1 VGSSAPRPSGSARR
15 EHWLALAFFC
25 LLVSSRLPG
34 IREAS
39 ARLILNVDEL
49 ELTLSC
55 VDRLLGVPSTS
66 LAWPAGTLQFFALPA
81 IALQGLLAGVL
92 SPSPRGLVGFAAAT
106 YSSPWGALSSVRLV
120 VTLIS
125 SAGLTSLAYAFAKR
139 TESPALPYAVVFLF
153 AALPVVWCHSH
164 MAMADAVALGLALAA
179 FAAAEWEAGD
189 AGALCSGACLG
200 LALAAKFPSAVLI
213 PLVLAR
219 LLEGPSERRRRV
231 LMFGAS
237 LVIALL
243 LGCPYLW
250 TDPLR
255 LAKSL
260 AGNLVRGDDPAGLG
274 ATLIALA
281 RYAGPL
287 LLAALAGIALLALR
301 RRYVLLTGLVLSL
314 GVGILPLARSG
325 YVVDRYYLPVL
336 AVCIVAAC
344 AVATDAATQGWFQAA
359 RLRWLLL
366 IFPAALLAVV
376 DLRGYQN
383 LTAELLVPQRARIEV
398 AKSVCEKPAG
408 TRVFAPHELLPLVA
422 PCASKVSLSRIARR
436 ARENLARGES
446 TLALA
451 GPSLGADF
459 VSVFSSALSEDE
471 QAFAARTTAM
481 SFGKGGKIELHLF
494 GAAPEQARFAVHSED
509 RAMKALAA
517 GEVDMVAR
525 TPVFRAGSRA
535 P

>member
-1 VGSSAPRPSGSARR
+1 M
-15 EHWLALAFFC
+15 LAAT
-25 LLVSSRLPG
+25 
-34 IREAS
+34 E
-39 ARLILNVDEL
+39 RLILNGDEL

-66 LAWPAGTLQFFALPA
+66 LAWPAGTLQLFALPA
-81 IALQGLLAGVL
+81 IAIQGLLVGVL
-92 SPSPRGLVGFAAAT
+92 SPSPTGLVSFAAAT
-106 YSSPWGALSSVRLV
+106 YSSPWGAIISVRLV

-125 SAGLTSLAYAFAKR
+125 SAGLSSLAYAFAKR
-139 TESPALPYAVVFLF
+139 TESPALPYAIVFLF
-153 AALPVVWCHSH
+153 AALPVVWSHSH

-179 FAAAEWEAGD
+179 FAAAEREASD
-189 AGALCSGACLG
+189 ASALWAGACLG
-200 LALAAKFPSAVLI
+200 LAFAAKFPSAVLI

-219 LLEGPSERRRRV
+219 LLEGPSERPRRAV
-231 LMFGAS
+231 LFGTA
-237 LVIALL
+237 LVLAFL

-255 LAKSL
+255 LAKSV
-260 AGNLVRGDDPAGLG
+260 AGNLVRGSGPAGLG

-281 RYAGPL
+281 RYGGPL
-287 LLAALAGIALLALR
+287 LLVSLAGIAVLAFR
-301 RRYVLLTGLVLSL
+301 RRYVLVAGLVLSL
-314 GVGILPLARSG
+314 SAGIIPLARSG

-336 AVCIVAAC
+336 SVCVVAAC
-344 AVATDAATQGWFQAA
+344 TLATDAAVQSWFQTA
-359 RLRWLLL
+359 RLRWSLLVVAL
-366 IFPAALLAVV
+366 GVPAAV
-376 DLRGYQN
+376 DVREYRKV
-383 LTAELLVPQRARIEV
+383 TTELLVPQRARIEI

-408 TRVFAPHELLPLVA
+408 AKVFAPHDLLPLVA
-422 PCASKVSLSRIARR
+422 PCASNISLSRIARR

-446 TLALA
+446 TLAFA

-471 QAFAARTTAM
+471 QAFVARTTAM
-481 SFGKGGKIELHLF
+481 SHGQGGKIELYLF
-494 GAAPEQARFAVHSED
+494 GAAPEQARLAVHSED

-525 TPVFRAGSRA
+525 SPVFRAGNRA